1 VTSNLSTTEILFK
14 SSHPCSEQI
23 TRGDGLKIHYPI
35 ICYLKILK
43 NIIKI
48 YINHMSAAKHS
59 KITQKTKWNLNKKL
73 IQSKKM
79 HKK

>member
-1 VTSNLSTTEILFK
+1 
-14 SSHPCSEQI
+14 
-23 TRGDGLKIHYPI
+23 
-35 ICYLKILK
+35 
-43 NIIKI
+43 
-48 YINHMSAAKHS
+48 MSAAKHS